1 MLRLNKIF
9 VVIFAI
15 CFIVLMS
22 GQILRVTQYGL
33 YGSQKYWDKT
43 ISIPTESSSPDATAL
58 KNLIN
63 QGESEGW
70 IKCFPEQK
78 ICHYTG
84 KGNYDYGAFSEWEQS
99 SDYIGWLVLI
109 MKSALQALFLTV
121 LISLVY
127 VVIKRYSK

>member
-1 MLRLNKIF
+1 
-9 VVIFAI
+9 
-15 CFIVLMS
+15 
-22 GQILRVTQYGL
+22 VTQYGL
-33 YGSQKYWDKT
+33 YGSQKYWDET
-43 ISIPTESSSPDATAL
+43 ISIPTESNSPDATTL